1 MSEVHIENKVKANN
15 NDNVPFIQYYA
26 GGASRRSLR
35 LQIRKRQH
43 KKRSAH
49 PFALPKS
56 SSNRALKSSNAESNL
71 SPYTCPL
78 SILNASHSRM
88 NCSRSFTRAMDSSG
102 SLEPRARA
110 RYEATMVDSPP
121 VYAIRTHICGS
132 PLCTRKNEIKHTQ
145 NRSRNRRLSAYMR
158 SNSVQRPTMRKGK
171 KSTCRPLVTAANP
184 VVKDPRRTWSPIAA
198 LRAYPVIF
206 ALNAHLS
213 RSEMA
218 VMSVGSSRSPMAFCR
233 KVCYETGDK
242 QGRHRW
248 TYEGVNLFVHGDYPV
263 NA

>member
-1 MSEVHIENKVKANN
+1 MSEVHKVKANSV
-15 NDNVPFIQYYA
+15 NVSLVQYKIRQAEQVDVHYA
-26 GGASRRSLR
+26 SKSENG
-35 LQIRKRQH
+35 QH
-43 KKRSAH
+43 SKKRSAH

-102 SLEPRARA
+102 SLDPRARA

-121 VYAIRTHICGS
+121 MYVNQYAYMRFFFMNKVKRT
-132 PLCTRKNEIKHTQ
+132 Q
-145 NRSRNRRLSAYMR
+145 DRSRNRRLSAYMR
-158 SNSVQRPTMRKGK
+158 SESVQRPAITKGRKR
-171 KSTCRPLVTAANP
+171 TCRPLVTAANP
-184 VVKDPRRTWSPIAA
+184 VVKDPRRTCSPIAA

-242 QGRHRW
+242 LGKRTLCGCVR
-248 TYEGVNLFVHGDYPV
+248 V
-263 NA
+263 